1 MSKDE
6 ISFKNRDRFIQM
18 GIAISSLRKMRG
30 MSQEQLA
37 EKASISR
44 SHLSAI
50 EAPNM
55 VRAFSMEA
63 FFNIADALDV
73 TPEELIQIA
82 FLQDKIL
89 KRNNFKHLSVYQLR
103 HLFATRCI
111 DVNIPVNQIKQYL
124 GHALAS
130 TTMDYYVEYDEDT
143 NKAEIEKLEQV
154 NNIQV
159 VPEFLK
165 GMEQIMS
172 IPKNRV

>member
-44 SHLSAI
+44 SHLI

-89 KRNNFKHLSVYQLR
+89 KRKS
-103 HLFATRCI
+103 
-111 DVNIPVNQIKQYL
+111 
-124 GHALAS
+124 
-130 TTMDYYVEYDEDT
+130 
-143 NKAEIEKLEQV
+143 
-154 NNIQV
+154 
-159 VPEFLK
+159 
-165 GMEQIMS
+165 
-172 IPKNRV
+172 

>member
-63 FFNIADALDV
+63 FFNIADAFDV
-73 TPEELIQIA
+73 TPIELLQIA
-82 FLQDKIL
+82 FLQDQIL
-89 KRNNFKHLSVYQLR
+89 NRRNQGEV
-103 HLFATRCI
+103 
-111 DVNIPVNQIKQYL
+111 
-124 GHALAS
+124 
-130 TTMDYYVEYDEDT
+130 
-143 NKAEIEKLEQV
+143 
-154 NNIQV
+154 
-159 VPEFLK
+159 
-165 GMEQIMS
+165 
-172 IPKNRV
+172 

>member
-1 MSKDE
+1 MLYKQVNRFICKAELKCRSFYNFYGKAAFTMSKDE

-30 MSQEQLA
+30 MTQEQLA

-89 KRNNFKHLSVYQLR
+89 KRKS
-103 HLFATRCI
+103 
-111 DVNIPVNQIKQYL
+111 
-124 GHALAS
+124 
-130 TTMDYYVEYDEDT
+130 
-143 NKAEIEKLEQV
+143 
-154 NNIQV
+154 
-159 VPEFLK
+159 
-165 GMEQIMS
+165 
-172 IPKNRV
+172 

>member
-89 KRNNFKHLSVYQLR
+89 KRKNQEKCIFLRVLYAYKCMEESICSVVIMMRLRPMNLVLSAL
-103 HLFATRCI
+103 
-111 DVNIPVNQIKQYL
+111 NIGRI
-124 GHALAS
+124 
-130 TTMDYYVEYDEDT
+130 
-143 NKAEIEKLEQV
+143 
-154 NNIQV
+154 
-159 VPEFLK
+159 
-165 GMEQIMS
+165 
-172 IPKNRV
+172 